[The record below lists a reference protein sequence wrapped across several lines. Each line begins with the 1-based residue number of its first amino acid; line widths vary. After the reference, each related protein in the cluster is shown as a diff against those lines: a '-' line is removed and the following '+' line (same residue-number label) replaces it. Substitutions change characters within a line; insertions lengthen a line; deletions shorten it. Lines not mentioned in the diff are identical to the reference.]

1 MPLARDIAGEER
13 LAQLVFIRGAVLPE
27 RFAKGPGVR
36 PAFQM
41 PDGIL
46 NNQGGD
52 ALGMRDGQA
61 EAHRTTVVLQ
71 VQRVAGDAE
80 LVEELRD
87 TGCQVVKS
95 IRERVRGWRI
105 AMTEA
110 GVVWSDQVILACQAR
125 HQGREHP

>member
-1 MPLARDIAGEER
+1 MH
-13 LAQLVFIRGAVLPE
+13 
-27 RFAKGPGVR
+27 
-36 PAFQM
+36 
-41 PDGIL
+41 DGIL

-52 ALGMRDGQA
+52 ALGVRDGQP

-71 VQRVAGDAE
+71 VQSVAGDTE

-87 TGCQVVKS
+87 THCQVVKG

-105 AMTEA
+105 AMPEA
-110 GVVWSDQVILACQAR
+110 GVVWSDEVILACQER